1 MPTPMP
7 GFVASLRGY
16 DPALRVRWA
25 THQAAWFIERRLRE
39 RQPQWVREKPSPWGS
54 PRGLDLWEGWK
65 DGYVH
70 VLSVHPDLLAW
81 SVVAPE
87 LARCDA
93 ERAGGFEALNQEL
106 DTAEAAWEA
115 EVARERKTKLESMSR
130 EFHDQLAWKEGRRV
144 AVPVEVAEVVK
155 GDGTS

>member
-1 MPTPMP
+1 MTPMP
-7 GFVASLRGY
+7 GFVKDLRSY
-16 DPALRVRWA
+16 DPNLRVRWGEH
-25 THQAAWFIERRLRE
+25 TRMWIIEHKLRP
-39 RQPQWVREKPSPWGS
+39 RNPQWVSERPAPWGS

-106 DTAEAAWEA
+106 DAAEAAWEA
-115 EVARERKTKLESMSR
+115 EVTRERKTWLEGASR